1 MKKDKEGFEKEII
14 STYLKNR
21 VKKYDP
27 YFELPV
33 QFYRIPEDAGMAF
46 MTESCNG
53 FCPECE
59 KMLQCE
65 TYKETKDAWD
75 RFCS

>member
-1 MKKDKEGFEKEII
+1 MRKDKERLENEIL
-14 STYLKNR
+14 STYLNNR
-21 VKKYDP
+21 LKKYDQ

-33 QFYRIPEDAGMAF
+33 HFYKIPEEQGFPFMSDA
-46 MTESCNG
+46 CNG